1 VSRIAVTG
9 GFDTPKATALVV
21 LAALA
26 GLIAIKR
33 GFRGVTVSV
42 GS

>member
-1 VSRIAVTG
+1 MTW
-9 GFDTPKATALVV
+9 DTEKVAGALV

-26 GLIAIKR
+26 LLWAIGR